1 MSSADCA
8 STGLV
13 EASIASVAA
22 LASASTAFLEA
33 SFSASDKFGLASMA
47 DLAASDSLAILFLAS
62 CLAAS
67 RTSWAIEPT
76 PLSSADC
83 ASTGLVEIHLYPCR
97 TQQLSPRTPEV
108 VGGCP
113 LLDTVVA

>member
-1 MSSADCA
+1 MASIASLAAAASLAILFLASCFAASRTSWAIEPTPLSSADCA

-33 SFSASDKFGLASMA
+33 SFSASDKFGLASIA
-47 DLAASDSLAILFLAS
+47 SLAAATSLAILFLAS

-67 RTSWAIEPT
+67 RTSSAMAAT
-76 PLSSADC
+76 PASS
-83 ASTGLVEIHLYPCR
+83 SF
-97 TQQLSPRTPEV
+97 
-108 VGGCP
+108 
-113 LLDTVVA
+113 